1 LRIAKYLAQAGIASR
16 RQAEVLIAQGR
27 VKLNGSVV
35 TDLTTPVEPQ
45 SDRIEF
51 DNRLVMVEEPVY
63 IMLYKPSGF
72 ICTVNDPQGRATVLE
87 LVKTVKQRIYP
98 VGRLD
103 YDTEGLLLLTND
115 GQFTN
120 LIIHPRYKI
129 DKKYEACVQGYIN
142 DTELKLLRAGVT
154 LEDGLTA
161 PAQVHVKKRDE
172 HSSIIEMTIHE
183 GRKRQVKR
191 MCKAVGHPVIRLK
204 RTALEFL
211 TLEGLIP
218 GQYRYLQRSE
228 VNQLQAIAL
237 HEPHKTEDGRINFV

>member
-1 LRIAKYLAQAGIASR
+1 MRLAKYLAQAGIASR
-16 RQAEVLIAQGR
+16 RQAEELIAQKR

-51 DNRLVMVEEPVY
+51 DNQLVRIEESVY
-63 IMLYKPSGF
+63 ILLYKPAGF

-87 LVKTVKQRIYP
+87 LVKAVRERIYP

-120 LIIHPRYKI
+120 HIIHPRYKI
-129 DKKYEACVQGYIN
+129 DKKYEVLVQGNIK
-142 DTELKLLRAGVT
+142 DSELNILRTGVK
-154 LEDGLTA
+154 LEDGITA
-161 PAQVHVKKRDE
+161 PAAVQLTRRDAS
-172 HSSIIEMTIHE
+172 SSIIEMTIHE

-204 RTALEFL
+204 RTALGFL
-211 TLEGLIP
+211 TLEGLEP
-218 GQYRYLQRSE
+218 GQYRYLLQNE
-228 VNQLQAIAL
+228 VVHLQAMAL
-237 HEPHKTEDGRINFV
+237 HE